1 MIRIQDG
8 GGFGSLF
15 SFPEHTPA
23 ELLPAPG
30 AGRPWPW
37 PGAVAG
43 AGSWCRWSSLIHMAG
58 ALASITT
65 AAAAGAARSSRIPE
79 LGLQAGK

>member
-1 MIRIQDG
+1 MISHIIGISGEEKFPKFSKFLCDHMIRIQDG

-43 AGSWCRWSSLIHMAG
+43 AGS
-58 ALASITT
+58 
-65 AAAAGAARSSRIPE
+65 
-79 LGLQAGK
+79 